1 MTKVTHLT
9 LDERGA
15 LSRKRIHLR
24 EISGDADAPL
34 ETVGQDL
41 RAARLRRGDDLA
53 TVSRA
58 LKIRRDHLEALEED
72 RFEALPGRAYAVGF
86 VRSYADYLGLDPLQ
100 CVERFKGEIAGRNE
114 VQPTV
119 GPPPDTETS
128 KLPQGW
134 LVIGV
139 VVFILIVYGAI
150 QLARS
155 ADTILRQPV
164 AAVPAHLAPPP
175 PPTVMAA
182 APKPAVTPAAAPV
195 AAPAATPTPNGQTPA
210 GAATQTVP
218 GATPPAATTN
228 QSQTAANGQTPITS
242 PAVPGANPQ
251 TAANAPQSAATAD
264 AQLPPGHVYGAK
276 NTNVRVVLRAH
287 APTRVLIEGADNT
300 VYLNKILQP
309 GDSYNV
315 PNKVGLT
322 LTTPN
327 GAAVAV
333 ELDGQLMGYAGE
345 GSQMTEALSL
355 DPQAIVDR
363 FNR

>member
-100 CVERFKGEIAGRNE
+100 SVERFKSEIAGRNE
-114 VQPTV
+114 IQPTV
-119 GPPPDTETS
+119 GPPPDVES
-128 KLPQGW
+128 VRLPQGW

-139 VVFILIVYGAI
+139 VVLLIVVYGAYH
-150 QLARS
+150 LARS
-155 ADTILRQPV
+155 ADTLLRQPV
-164 AAVPAHLAPPP
+164 AAVPARMAPPP
-175 PPTVMAA
+175 APTVVTTVT
-182 APKPAVTPAAAPV
+182 PQKPAPATPAAAASATPTTTPATGTQV
-195 AAPAATPTPNGQTPA
+195 PGAAANPATQAANTPAAPGAATP
-210 GAATQTVP
+210 
-218 GATPPAATTN
+218 
-228 QSQTAANGQTPITS
+228 
-242 PAVPGANPQ
+242 
-251 TAANAPQSAATAD
+251 APDAQSAATSA
-264 AQLPPGHVYGAK
+264 AALPAGHVYGAK
-276 NTNVRVVLRAH
+276 NGNARVVLRAH
-287 APTRVLIEGADNT
+287 GPTRVLIQGADGT
-300 VYLNKILQP
+300 VFLNKMLQP
-309 GDSYNV
+309 GDSFDV

-322 LTTPN
+322 LTTPT
-327 GAAVAV
+327 GSAVAV

-355 DPQAIVDR
+355 DPQALVDH
-363 FNR
+363 FNHNPG

>member
-119 GPPPDTETS
+119 GPPPDAETS

-175 PPTVMAA
+175 QPSVVAA
-182 APKPAVTPAAAPV
+182 APKPAVTPVAPAAAPAAAQPNGTTPPGTTATP
-195 AAPAATPTPNGQTPA
+195 AAPAATPPA
-210 GAATQTVP
+210 GTANQTQT
-218 GATPPAATTN
+218 
-228 QSQTAANGQTPITS
+228 TAANGQTPATPPVPGTS
-242 PAVPGANPQ
+242 PQAVPNTPQ
-251 TAANAPQSAATAD
+251 AAASAD

-276 NTNVRVVLRAH
+276 NANVRVVLRAH
-287 APTRVLIEGADNT
+287 APTRVLIQGADGT
-300 VYLNKILQP
+300 VFLNKMLQP

>member
-119 GPPPDTETS
+119 GPPPDAETS

-134 LVIGV
+134 LVIGA

-150 QLARS
+150 QLARF
-155 ADTILRQPV
+155 ADTKLREPV
-164 AAVPAHLAPPP
+164 AAVPAHLTEPPP
-175 PPTVMAA
+175 STVVTAVP
-182 APKPAVTPAAAPV
+182 PKPAPAPVTTPAAPAPGTTTTTQTV
-195 AAPAATPTPNGQTPA
+195 VTPGTAAPATPGAAPAATNP
-210 GAATQTVP
+210 
-218 GATPPAATTN
+218 
-228 QSQTAANGQTPITS
+228 SQTAANGQTPGAPT
-242 PAVPGANPQ
+242 APGANPQ
-251 TAANAPQSAATAD
+251 TAANATQSAASAD

-276 NTNVRVVLRAH
+276 NANVRVVLRAH
-287 APTRVLIEGADNT
+287 APTRVLIQGADGT
-300 VYLNKILQP
+300 VFLNKMLQP

-315 PNKVGLT
+315 PNKVGLM

-327 GAAVAV
+327 GSAVAV

-355 DPQAIVDR
+355 DPQGIVDR

>member
-119 GPPPDTETS
+119 GPPPDAETS

-150 QLARS
+150 QLARF
-155 ADTILRQPV
+155 ADTKLREPV
-164 AAVPAHLAPPP
+164 AAVPAHLTAPPQSTVVTAAP
-175 PPTVMAA
+175 PKPAPAPVTAPAAPGTNSTAQTATTAPGAA
-182 APKPAVTPAAAPV
+182 APGSA
-195 AAPAATPTPNGQTPA
+195 
-210 GAATQTVP
+210 P
-218 GATPPAATTN
+218 GATSNPA
-228 QSQTAANGQTPITS
+228 QTAANGQ
-242 PAVPGANPQ
+242 VPGAPPAPNAGAQ

-276 NTNVRVVLRAH
+276 NANVRVVLRAH
-287 APTRVLIEGADNT
+287 SPTRVLIQGADGT
-300 VYLNKILQP
+300 VFLNKMLQP
-309 GDSYNV
+309 GDSFDV

-327 GAAVAV
+327 GSAVAV

>member
-1 MTKVTHLT
+1 M
-9 LDERGA
+9 
-15 LSRKRIHLR
+15 KR
-24 EISGDADAPL
+24 
-34 ETVGQDL
+34 
-41 RAARLRRGDDLA
+41 
-53 TVSRA
+53 
-58 LKIRRDHLEALEED
+58 
-72 RFEALPGRAYAVGF
+72 FPGRAYAVGF

-119 GPPPDTETS
+119 GPPPEAETS

-150 QLARS
+150 QLARF
-155 ADTILRQPV
+155 ADTKLREPV
-164 AAVPAHLAPPP
+164 AAVPAHLTAPPP
-175 PPTVMAA
+175 STVVTAVP
-182 APKPAVTPAAAPV
+182 PKPAPAPVTPP
-195 AAPAATPTPNGQTPA
+195 AAPAANATTQTAGTSPGTAAPA
-210 GAATQTVP
+210 PGAASAAANP
-218 GATPPAATTN
+218 GQP
-228 QSQTAANGQTPITS
+228 AANGQTPGT
-242 PAVPGANPQ
+242 PGAPDANTQ
-251 TAANAPQSAATAD
+251 TAANGPQSAAAAD

-276 NTNVRVVLRAH
+276 NANVRVVLRAH
-287 APTRVLIEGADNT
+287 SPTRVLIQGADGT
-300 VYLNKILQP
+300 VFLNKMLQP

-327 GAAVAV
+327 GSAVAV